1 MINTNTSQFFR
12 SFIYLFTAF
21 IILDFITVHLNP
33 FIYDHHI
40 TFTWDLI
47 FRSNPVFFLIFF
59 IVVTTAI
66 ILRQPNKSIWQMV
79 YNKENKKASYLG
91 ISVFAFVFIVVMFGV
106 LHPLISNI
114 IYDYTHKQCLSSF
127 WYCMDYNS

>member
-1 MINTNTSQFFR
+1 MINNNTSQFFR

-21 IILDFITVHLNP
+21 IILDFITVHLRP
-33 FIYDHHI
+33 FIYGHHVA
-40 TFTWDLI
+40 FTWDLI

-59 IVVTTAI
+59 IAVTTAI

-91 ISVFAFVFIVVMFGV
+91 ISLFTLVFIAVMFGI
-106 LHPLISNI
+106 LYPLISNI
-114 IYDYTHKQCLSSF
+114 IYDYTHDQCLSSF
-127 WYCMDYNS
+127 WYCFDFLK

>member
-1 MINTNTSQFFR
+1 MINTNTSQFLR

-21 IILDFITVHLNP
+21 IILDFITVHLRP
-33 FIYDHHI
+33 FIYGHHVA
-40 TFTWDLI
+40 FTWDLI

-59 IVVTTAI
+59 IAVTTAI

-91 ISVFAFVFIVVMFGV
+91 ISVFALVFIAVMFGI
-106 LHPLISNI
+106 LYPLISNI
-114 IYDYTHKQCLSSF
+114 IYDYTHDQCLSSF
-127 WYCMDYNS
+127 WYCFDFLK

>member
-12 SFIYLFTAF
+12 SLFYLFAGL
-21 IILDFITVHLNP
+21 IIIDFVALHLNP
-33 FIYDHHI
+33 FIYGHHI
-40 TFTWDLI
+40 AFTWDLI

-59 IVVTTAI
+59 IAFTTAI

-91 ISVFAFVFIVVMFGV
+91 ISVFALVFIIVMFGI
-106 LHPLISNI
+106 LYPLISNI
-114 IYDYTHKQCLSSF
+114 IYDYTHDQCLSSF
-127 WYCMDYNS
+127 WYCFDFLK

>member
-21 IILDFITVHLNP
+21 IILDSITLHLNP

-40 TFTWDLI
+40 AFTWDLI

-59 IVVTTAI
+59 ITITTAI

-91 ISVFAFVFIVVMFGV
+91 ISVFALVFIAVMFGI
-106 LHPLISNI
+106 LYPLISNI
-114 IYDYTHKQCLSSF
+114 IYDYTHDQCLSSF
-127 WYCMDYNS
+127 WYCFDFLK